1 MKRKITYTI
10 ITMTLIVS
18 AFLIGRNTSNK
29 EVNKEKT
36 KTEHTIDMSKATD
49 FKTTETGL
57 QIYFNDGTG
66 YYFEK
71 KN

>member
-29 EVNKEKT
+29 EVNKEK
-36 KTEHTIDMSKATD
+36 
-49 FKTTETGL
+49 
-57 QIYFNDGTG
+57 N
-66 YYFEK
+66 
-71 KN
+71 KNRTYN